1 MLGSLLSTS
10 TDELQIIDH
19 QSCLPSGEPINTAMY
34 SIMNSNEEV
43 RAYAFTLTQS
53 FPPLREVYE
62 RMQAELQ
69 RHGHPPTQ
77 LLYTDNPQGKTY
89 LYCTFSY

>member
-1 MLGSLLSTS
+1 
-10 TDELQIIDH
+10 
-19 QSCLPSGEPINTAMY
+19 MY